1 MFTTKCKKF
10 KGEIENYL
18 GKTWGRS
25 LHLKLNGIQVSG
37 RGLLCR
43 DNQGE
48 KMGMNCYRNETTKVK
63 NVPLI
68 FPFSPPNT
76 AFKLL

>member
-1 MFTTKCKKF
+1 MVDK
-10 KGEIENYL
+10 EILVSLHE
-18 GKTWGRS
+18 TWGHS
-25 LHLKLNGIQVSG
+25 LHLKLTGIQVSG

-63 NVPLI
+63 DAPYFL
-68 FPFSPPNT
+68 
-76 AFKLL
+76 